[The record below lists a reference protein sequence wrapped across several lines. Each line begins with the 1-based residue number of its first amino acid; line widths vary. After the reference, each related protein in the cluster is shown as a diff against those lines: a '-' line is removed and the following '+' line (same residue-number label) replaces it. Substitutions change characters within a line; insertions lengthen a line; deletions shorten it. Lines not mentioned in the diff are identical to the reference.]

1 MHTRPR
7 FPDESS
13 RTRTR
18 MRLAAAALALLAAW
32 ATPADAELDPARVG
46 WTSVQLSASKF
57 FLSASATVTLATR
70 ESARIAPDLLVPPTG
85 TPIAPGPT
93 VVEMRYDAELTGLRT
108 VMTALLDPP
117 TGASI
122 QTVLVDSGRRSRERR
137 WRFTDSGA
145 YHWTRRPVSERQA
158 ARPPAEWQD
167 RSEGMRAYPAPLPTS
182 AVTEPAGLV
191 YVLAAA
197 PLQAVGD
204 RAEITAFSRR
214 RLHRVSLEV
223 KGSTKVTV
231 DFREQRAGRVE
242 RRRGEIEALKIELRG
257 QPLDDTPGSDDEPF
271 QFLGLSGAIEIA
283 LDPVTRLPLQ
293 ISGNAPYVGRVAFR
307 LRTATL
313 AQARPLP

>member
-1 MHTRPR
+1 MHTPERRLHPSRPI
-7 FPDESS
+7 
-13 RTRTR
+13 RTPAHW
-18 MRLAAAALALLAAW
+18 LAAGLALLAAW
-32 ATPADAELDPARVG
+32 VTPASAELDPARVG
-46 WTSVQLSASKF
+46 WTSVQLTASKF
-57 FLSASATVTLATR
+57 FVSASATVTLATR
-70 ESARIAPDLLVPPTG
+70 ASARIAPDLLVPPTG

-137 WRFTDSGA
+137 WRFTDIGA

-158 ARPPAEWQD
+158 ARPPVEWQD
-167 RSEGMRAYPAPLPTS
+167 RSEGMRAYPAPLPAG

-204 RAEITAFSRR
+204 HVEITAFSRR
-214 RLHRVSLEV
+214 RLHRVSLEL
-223 KGSTKVTV
+223 KGNTAVTV
-231 DFREQRAGRVE
+231 DYREQRPGRVE
-242 RRRGEIEALKIELRG
+242 RRRGEIEALKVELRG
-257 QPLDDTPGSDDEPF
+257 QPVDEGSGKDDEPF
-271 QFLGLSGAIEIA
+271 QFLGLSGAIEVA

-293 ISGNAPYVGRVAFR
+293 ISGTAPYVGRVAFR
-307 LRTATL
+307 LRAATL
-313 AQARPLP
+313 P

>member
-1 MHTRPR
+1 MHTPARRLHPSRPI
-7 FPDESS
+7 
-13 RTRTR
+13 RTPAHW
-18 MRLAAAALALLAAW
+18 LAAGLALLAAW
-32 ATPADAELDPARVG
+32 VTPASAELDPARVG
-46 WTSVQLSASKF
+46 WTSVQLAGTKF

-85 TPIAPGPT
+85 TAIAPGPT
-93 VVEMRYDAELTGLRT
+93 VVEMRYDAELAGLRT

-117 TGASI
+117 TGAAI

-167 RSEGMRAYPAPLPTS
+167 RSEGLRPYPTPLPTG

-197 PLQAVGD
+197 PLQATGD
-204 RAEITAFSRR
+204 RFEITTFSRR
-214 RLHRVSLEV
+214 RLHRVNLDLT
-223 KGSTKVTV
+223 GRTAVTV

-242 RRRGEIEALKIELRG
+242 RRRGTIDALKIELHG
-257 QPLDDTPGSDDEPF
+257 EPIEEAADKGDEPF
-271 QFLGLSGAIEIA
+271 KFLGLSGAIEIA

-293 ISGNAPYVGRVAFR
+293 ISGTAPYVGRVALR
-307 LRTATL
+307 LRAATL
-313 AQARPLP
+313 D